1 MKDELD
7 GRTMKGFV
15 VRGPKMYSYL
25 TDEGLIHKKAK
36 GRQKCF
42 MKREMKLQDYKECL
56 GKIITILKSQQGFR
70 SEAQNVFTEKSTKL
84 QSMQIMIRE
93 YKHLM
98 DSSYIY
104 MVQDLE

>member
-7 GRTMKGFV
+7 GRTMKGIV
-15 VRGPKMYSYL
+15 VWGPKMYSYL
-25 TDEGLIHKKAK
+25 TDEGLIDEKAK
-36 GRQKCF
+36 GRKKCF
-42 MKREMKLQDYKECL
+42 MKREIKLQDYKECL
-56 GKIITILKSQQGFR
+56 EKIITTLKSQQGFR

-93 YKHLM
+93 CKHLM
-98 DSSYIY
+98 DSSDIY